1 MTLTPG
7 FSFIIRNFPG
17 SFELTKDSC
26 PLPQLP
32 PCESTTYILKKA
44 LRYTLKHMQQMY
56 LRAVFQSSKNQEVGV
71 FVRKYLCLTKGMTE
85 ISSQQI
91 YFFSV
96 RCRDHFVY

>member
-26 PLPQLP
+26 PPPQLP
-32 PCESTTYILKKA
+32 PCESTTYILKA

-56 LRAVFQSSKNQEVGV
+56 LRAVFQSSKNQEVRV
-71 FVRKYLCLTKGMTE
+71 FVREKVPLSHK
-85 ISSQQI
+85 
-91 YFFSV
+91 
-96 RCRDHFVY
+96 RND

>member
-26 PLPQLP
+26 PPLQLP

-44 LRYTLKHMQQMY
+44 LRYTKAY
-56 LRAVFQSSKNQEVGV
+56 ATNVSKSSIPE
-71 FVRKYLCLTKGMTE
+71 L
-85 ISSQQI
+85 
-91 YFFSV
+91 
-96 RCRDHFVY
+96 